1 MIRVLVSDP
10 GSGRR
15 SKLRHVVDVLV
26 GELGARNYGVS
37 CVGAPEDLATA
48 FNRVRKGFYDIVV
61 CRIDDECAQRTFEA
75 LERVREQDQDVS
87 IVVVAEKPD
96 FARDALDVGTEGYS
110 LLEGGSAGLA
120 KILEKPVGKAI
131 ARRSSTIGLKT
142 DRGVGNIVVDDI
154 LFAESSKKGAV
165 IHLPSDNTMLVRGSL
180 QSLFETLSTTDGFIK
195 AGNSFILNLGNI
207 RSVGDKSVIFANG
220 ESVIVPV
227 RSRTPVKDA
236 FRAYCTKA
244 S

>member
-10 GSGRR
+10 GSSRR

-26 GELGARNYGVS
+26 ADLGARNYSVS

-48 FNRVRKGFYDIVV
+48 FSRVRTGFYDVVV

-75 LERVREQDQDVS
+75 LETVREQDRDVS
-87 IVVVAEKPD
+87 IIIVAELPD
-96 FARDALDVGTEGYS
+96 FARDALDVGAEGYS
-110 LLEGGSAGLA
+110 LIKDGSAELA
-120 KILEKPVGKAI
+120 NALEKPIGKAM
-131 ARRSSTIGLKT
+131 ARRNSTIGLKT

-154 LFAESSKKGAV
+154 LFAESSKKGAI
-165 IHLPSDNTMLVRGSL
+165 IHLPADSTMLVRGTL
-180 QSLFETLSTTDGFIK
+180 QSLFETLSTTDAFIK
-195 AGNSFILNLGNI
+195 AGNSFILNLDNI
-207 RSVGDKSVIFANG
+207 RSVGEKSVIFANG

-227 RSRTPVKDA
+227 RSRNPVKDA
-236 FRAYCTKA
+236 FRAYCTRA